1 MKTFY
6 WHDYETW
13 GAMPSVDRA
22 SQFAGVRTDENLN
35 IVSDPLVIYCKP
47 PEDIWPQ
54 PEACLITGILP
65 QVARDQGLVEAEFIA
80 KIHDELAVP
89 HTCGVGYNSLR
100 FDDEVTRYTLYRNFY
115 DPYEREWKNGN
126 SRWDIIDMVRLVYAL
141 RPEGIE
147 WPMVDGKPSF
157 KLENLTVANGISHQS
172 AHDAYSDVEAT
183 ISLAKL
189 IKTKKP
195 ALYDYVVNNRS
206 KQAVSA
212 MIDLKVCK
220 PLFHISSKFPSSRGC
235 AGLIAPLAMHPT
247 NKNAV
252 IVYDLSVDPSP
263 MANLSPEAIRDRVF
277 IREEDLPE
285 GQQRLPIKLI
295 HINKCPVLATTKLL
309 DSTAA
314 QRLGIDKAE
323 CEAHWGILKALNIGA
338 TLQAMYSLDSFTP
351 SEDPESQL
359 YSGGFLGNDDKRLMT
374 ELRRT
379 SSEEFVSAHFVFDD
393 PRLNGMVAR
402 YKARNFP
409 AALSTVEQAEWHE
422 YVADRLLHGGDKIL
436 SYDQLRSRLDAL
448 AQEHQ
453 QSPEKCEILKQLGL
467 YAQEHLAKYSP
478 LPEESA
484 L

>member
-13 GAMPSVDRA
+13 GATPSVDRA

-35 IVSDPLVIYCKP
+35 IVSEPLVIYCKP

-65 QVARDQGLVEAEFIA
+65 QVARDQGLTEAEFIA
-80 KIHDELAVP
+80 KIHEELAVP
-89 HTCGVGYNSLR
+89 QTCGVGYNSLR

-147 WPMVDGKPSF
+147 WPQVDGKPSF
-157 KLENLTVANGISHQS
+157 KLENLTAANGISHQS

-183 ISLAKL
+183 INLAKL

-195 ALYDYVVNNRS
+195 ALYDYVVKNRS

-212 MIDLKVCK
+212 MIDLKACK
-220 PLFHISSKFPSSRGC
+220 PLLHISSRFPSSRGC

-263 MANLSPEAIRDRVF
+263 MAQLSAEDIRARVF
-277 IREEDLPE
+277 TRDEDLPE
-285 GQQRLPIKLI
+285 GQYRLPIKLV

-309 DSTAA
+309 DAAAA
-314 QRLGIDKAE
+314 QRLGIDKAQ
-323 CEAHWGILKALNIGA
+323 CDVHWGFLRAMNIGRR
-338 TLQAMYSLDSFTP
+338 LQDMYALDSFTP

-359 YSGGFLGNDDKRLMT
+359 YNGFIGNEDKRLMA

-379 SSEEFVSAHFVFDD
+379 TSDEIATANFVFDD
-393 PRLNGMVAR
+393 PRLNGMIGR

-409 AALSTVEQAEWHE
+409 FALSPQEQAEWHE
-422 YVADRLLHGGDKIL
+422 YVADRLTKGGDNIL
-436 SYDQLRSRLDAL
+436 SYDQLRSSLDAL
-448 AQEHQ
+448 TQDHHQ
-453 QSPEKCEILKQLGL
+453 NPEKLEILAQLGR
-467 YAQEHLAKYSP
+467 YAHEHLAKFSP